1 MIAWIKSE
9 PAFFFGLVQAAVTAV
24 FNAVA
29 YFWAGIDAQAIAIIN
44 IAVVSVLSVILS
56 LVTRSRVTPATE

>member
-1 MIAWIKSE
+1 MLTWIKTE

-29 YFWAGIDAQAIAIIN
+29 YFWAGMDAGAIAVIN
-44 IAVVSVLSVILS
+44 IAVVSVLSVVLS
-56 LVTRSRVTPATE
+56 LWTRSRVTPVT